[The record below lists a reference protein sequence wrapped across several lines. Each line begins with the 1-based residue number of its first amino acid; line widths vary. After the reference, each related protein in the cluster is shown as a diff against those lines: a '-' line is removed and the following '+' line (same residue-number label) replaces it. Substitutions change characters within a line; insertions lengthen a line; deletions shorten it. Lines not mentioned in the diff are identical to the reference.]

1 MIRRPPRSTLF
12 PYTTLFRSLLVFC
25 CESVSWVKTLA
36 RWYRIPSPGARP
48 FARLEGSEEPELS
61 GGVCIPSFK
70 LSVAPAVPTPLLVDK
85 IVTLRDCHSTR
96 ACAEEVAG
104 CAWGRAMP
112 QASRKTPTVTRRVC
126 NADMGASR
134 FTFLGGRR
142 DPCHPTLASL

>member
-1 MIRRPPRSTLF
+1 MNNYWMWGMENDRVVTILGKSARVFADLFFFFSSRRRHTRCS
-12 PYTTLFRSLLVFC
+12 RDWS
-25 CESVSWVKTLA
+25 SD
-36 RWYRIPSPGARP
+36 
-48 FARLEGSEEPELS
+48 
-61 GGVCIPSFK
+61 VCSSD
-70 LSVAPAVPTPLLVDK
+70 LVAPAVPTPLLVDK

>member
-1 MIRRPPRSTLF
+1 MSALQT
-12 PYTTLFRSLLVFC
+12 LLVTVGVFL
-25 CESVSWVKTLA
+25 LA
-36 RWYRIPSPGARP
+36 CGMARP
-48 FARLEGSEEPELS
+48 QAQPATSSAHARVEWQSR
-61 GGVCIPSFK
+61 
-70 LSVAPAVPTPLLVDK
+70 K